1 MYTDLN
7 RVNGIIHPQITSHFQ
22 STLVLTE
29 RVRQRERYALQSKTL
44 TVNKYPLSLGPCR
57 ARSLSPTCLHIP
69 NLRVPVREDQLTVTV
84 NSVRTPSSQSF
95 ESLRGRSACSL
106 TPSFNKHEHYQISTT
121 ISCIQPSVTRQFFF
135 KDVDLN
141 YPKICAMWG

>member
-29 RVRQRERYALQSKTL
+29 RVRQRVVVKDSDSKQIPSVT
-44 TVNKYPLSLGPCR
+44 GPVSDYNR

>member
-29 RVRQRERYALQSKTL
+29 RVRQRERYALQSKTIPSV
-44 TVNKYPLSLGPCR
+44 TGPVSDYNR

-121 ISCIQPSVTRQFFF
+121 ISCIQPSVTRQFFL
-135 KDVDLN
+135 K
-141 YPKICAMWG
+141 MST